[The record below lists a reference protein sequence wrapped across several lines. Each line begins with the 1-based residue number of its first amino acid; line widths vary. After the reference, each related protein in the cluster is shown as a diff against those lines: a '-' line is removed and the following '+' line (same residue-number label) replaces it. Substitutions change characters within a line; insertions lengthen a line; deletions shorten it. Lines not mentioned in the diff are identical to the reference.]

1 MTMNIQ
7 FIRYATNEHATASL
21 VFIDGVF
28 FCHGLEDQKQ
38 EVKVRGETR
47 IPAGVY
53 EVKFRLVMSPRTER
67 YRALFPWFTY
77 HLQLQNVPGFDYI
90 YIHVGNDDDDTEG
103 CLLVGDSINN
113 LAIDRGF
120 LGSSTNAFK
129 RLYEAVGEA
138 FARGENCFIE
148 LRDLVL

>member
-1 MTMNIQ
+1 MTMHIQ

-53 EVKFRLVMSPRTER
+53 EVKFRLVMSPKTER

-113 LAIDRGF
+113 LTIDRGF

-129 RLYEAVGEA
+129 RVYLLVKEALNAGERVFVEVA
-138 FARGENCFIE
+138 DN
-148 LRDLVL
+148 V